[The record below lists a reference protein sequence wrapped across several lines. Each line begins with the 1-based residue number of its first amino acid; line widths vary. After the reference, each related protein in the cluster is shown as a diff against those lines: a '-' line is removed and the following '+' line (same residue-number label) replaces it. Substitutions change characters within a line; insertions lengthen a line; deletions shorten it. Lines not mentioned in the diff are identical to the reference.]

1 MMKNLMGLKKF
12 SKLSG
17 ISKKNFSIIGIDL
30 GTTNSCVAAM
40 EGSNPKVIENS
51 EGMRTTPSV
60 VAFGEDGTRIVGI
73 AAKRQ
78 SVTNPQNTFYATKRL
93 IGRTFDDKET
103 QKDIKSLSYK
113 VCRASNGDAW
123 VETTTGI
130 YNYFIIFINSFL

>member
-1 MMKNLMGLKKF
+1 MLKYLMGSKKLI
-12 SKLSG
+12 KLSA

-30 GTTNSCVAAM
+30 GTTNSCVAGM
-40 EGSNPKVIENS
+40 EGSTPKVIENS

-60 VAFGEDGTRIVGI
+60 VAFAEDGSRIVGI

-93 IGRTFDDKET
+93 IGRAFDDKET
-103 QKDIKSLSYK
+103 QKDIKTLSYK

-123 VETTTGI
+123 VETTGG
-130 YNYFIIFINSFL
+130 IFIKSSN